1 MVVLLGERVKF
12 RAPSMGG
19 TLVQTC
25 DGVVTGIQR
34 RALAGD
40 IAPYRIIKNP
50 NKTAM
55 AATCFS

>member
-1 MVVLLGERVKF
+1 MGFSRLGKIGPIWYAA
-12 RAPSMGG
+12 AP
-19 TLVQTC
+19 TC

-40 IAPYRIIKNP
+40 IASYRIIKNP